1 MSDPTSRLAIR
12 SAAQRLHDDAA
23 DPACAELVP
32 ATLEAMQD
40 ALTTLSR
47 SCYAA
52 AHSFVPLG
60 DGDES
65 MAERFARAATSWP
78 SPRGGAGPSYEQ
90 QIRVMSSLHD
100 AGAALRAAAGHCARA
115 ARQIAATME
124 PVDGR

>member
-1 MSDPTSRLAIR
+1 MTDATSRTAIR

-23 DPACAELVP
+23 DPACAQLVP

-40 ALTTLSR
+40 ALTTMSR

-52 AHSFVPLG
+52 AHSLVPLG

-65 MAERFARAATSWP
+65 MAKRFARAAKSWP
-78 SPRGGAGPSYEQ
+78 SPRDGAGPSYEQ

-100 AGAALRAAAGHCARA
+100 AGAALRAAAGHCDRA
-115 ARQIAATME
+115 ARHIAATME
-124 PVDGR
+124 PVS